1 MEAVMRSV
9 LFFCLVAILSM
20 NCGHQMEPFQE
31 LVKELDETEQE
42 IRTKQESIRSRIQEY
57 NADNPKKQID
67 TETLNRMVLDSDQAE
82 ALSQRLGQEKDVSYR
97 GLIQEIVDT
106 HKQVDILQERI
117 RLLQESLP
125 APYTVQSGDRHLD
138 VALRYLM
145 ENHGLRANQA
155 REAVAQVALVE
166 DLHVGYKIWLLYR
179 DGDFGTYVTQGT
191 ASISPGKAQRTAKQ
205 RIANRITTLV
215 EERNTA
221 QIFADTLQI
230 LHDNLQERIL
240 FLRSEE
246 SQLQSRIAT
255 LAQARDAALAKSDMA
270 EQQGRMLEQQLNSI
284 FYAVNTMD
292 HWKELGVIS
301 DPFFGGPR
309 VKSLAKVRF
318 SESHDLRA
326 GNILAFSTLTF
337 PELKRIKKVDVFPR
351 TFKDGQ
357 EYIVSF
363 DESGDQAFVKLLK
376 PDVFLAQ
383 RVIFALRD

>member
-1 MEAVMRSV
+1 MRSV

-67 TETLNRMVLDSDQAE
+67 TQTLNRMVLDSDQAE

>member
-67 TETLNRMVLDSDQAE
+67 TQTLNRMVLDSDQAE

>member
-1 MEAVMRSV
+1 
-9 LFFCLVAILSM
+9 
-20 NCGHQMEPFQE
+20 
-31 LVKELDETEQE
+31 
-42 IRTKQESIRSRIQEY
+42 
-57 NADNPKKQID
+57 
-67 TETLNRMVLDSDQAE
+67 MVLDSDQAE

>member
-82 ALSQRLGQEKDVSYR
+82 ALSQRLGQEKNVSYR

-205 RIANRITTLV
+205 RIANRIATLV

>member
-1 MEAVMRSV
+1 MRSV

>member
-125 APYTVQSGDRHLD
+125 APYTVQSVDRHLD

>member
-1 MEAVMRSV
+1 MRSV

-82 ALSQRLGQEKDVSYR
+82 ALSQRLGQEKNVSYR

-179 DGDFGTYVTQGT
+179 DGDFGTYVTAIGLYDDTNQLV
-191 ASISPGKAQRTAKQ
+191 AIGKIAKP
-205 RIANRITTLV
+205 IKN
-215 EERNTA
+215 
-221 QIFADTLQI
+221 DK
-230 LHDNLQERIL
+230 D
-240 FLRSEE
+240 
-246 SQLQSRIAT
+246 
-255 LAQARDAALAKSDMA
+255 LALT
-270 EQQGRMLEQQLNSI
+270 
-284 FYAVNTMD
+284 FV
-292 HWKELGVIS
+292 
-301 DPFFGGPR
+301 
-309 VKSLAKVRF
+309 VRF
-318 SESHDLRA
+318 DT
-326 GNILAFSTLTF
+326 N
-337 PELKRIKKVDVFPR
+337 
-351 TFKDGQ
+351 
-357 EYIVSF
+357 
-363 DESGDQAFVKLLK
+363 
-376 PDVFLAQ
+376 
-383 RVIFALRD
+383 

>member
-1 MEAVMRSV
+1 MRSV
-9 LFFCLVAILSM
+9 LFFCLVVILSM

-42 IRTKQESIRSRIQEY
+42 IRTKQASIRSRIQEY

-82 ALSQRLGQEKDVSYR
+82 ALSQLLGQEKDVSYR

-106 HKQVDILQERI
+106 RKQLDILQERI

-255 LAQARDAALAKSDMA
+255 LAQARDAALEKSDMA

-326 GNILAFSTLTF
+326 GNILTFSTLTF